1 MLIPDE
7 DMNKVE
13 TQKVNIDE
21 LQRKIEEQAR
31 KKEEKMLAMK
41 QAKEQKELEGCT
53 FAPQRL
59 TKKKKEPEEIRDL
72 DKFLED

>member
-41 QAKEQKELEGCT
+41 QAKE
-53 FAPQRL
+53 
-59 TKKKKEPEEIRDL
+59 
-72 DKFLED
+72 